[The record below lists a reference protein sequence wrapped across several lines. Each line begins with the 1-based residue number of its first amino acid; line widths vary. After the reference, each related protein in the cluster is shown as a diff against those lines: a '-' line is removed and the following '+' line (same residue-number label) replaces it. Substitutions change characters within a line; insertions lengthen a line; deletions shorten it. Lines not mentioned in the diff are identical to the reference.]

1 VRLEYALSR
10 QVTLR
15 AEAGLVSGVSIV
27 YRRNFQ

>member
-1 VRLEYALSR
+1 LSR

-15 AEAGLVSGVSIV
+15 AEAGQVSGVSIV